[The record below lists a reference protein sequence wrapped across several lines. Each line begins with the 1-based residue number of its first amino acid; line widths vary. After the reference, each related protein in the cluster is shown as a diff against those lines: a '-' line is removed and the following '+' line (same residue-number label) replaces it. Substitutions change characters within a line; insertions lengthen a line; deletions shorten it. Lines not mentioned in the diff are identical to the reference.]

1 MREYDQTQNFPNLN
15 ARKTPGLD
23 ISWGVKN
30 ILIINNVIF
39 FMLINIEKITSR
51 LQN

>member
-1 MREYDQTQNFPNLN
+1 MKEYDETQNFPNLN

-23 ISWGVKN
+23 ISWAVKN

-39 FMLINIEKITSR
+39 FMPIITEKITSR